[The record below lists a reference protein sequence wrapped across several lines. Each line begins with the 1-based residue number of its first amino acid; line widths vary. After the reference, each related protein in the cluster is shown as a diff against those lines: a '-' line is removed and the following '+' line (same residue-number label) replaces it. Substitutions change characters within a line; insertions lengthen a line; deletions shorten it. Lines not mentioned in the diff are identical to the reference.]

1 MDKEKEPLQERLIT
15 KSDKQKYIELQQISL
30 NFVDDLERNKVGLSQ
45 SDAKTLLELIQIEI
59 KYRYRMEGGNIS
71 ATRFNTD
78 SESVS

>member
-1 MDKEKEPLQERLIT
+1 MDIEKEPLQERLIT

-59 KYRYRMEGGNIS
+59 KYRYRMS
-71 ATRFNTD
+71 
-78 SESVS
+78 